1 MNPNEVTTGKA
12 RLSYA
17 NLFTPKAAKG
27 SDKLKYSVSVIIP
40 KTDTATIAKVN
51 KAIAYAKEQGK
62 SSKWNGVIPKK
73 LVEPLH
79 DGDIDRED
87 DAAYANSY
95 YFNAK
100 SDRPPIVIDRMKN
113 EILDP
118 LEVYSGCYARV
129 NVSFYPYNFDGNKGV
144 AVGLN
149 AVQKIADG
157 EPLGGGSVDVD
168 AAFGDLDDE
177 EGLFE

>member
-27 SDKLKYSVSVIIP
+27 SDKLKYSVSVLIP
-40 KTDTATIAKVN
+40 KSDKETLARIN

-62 SSKWNGVIPKK
+62 SAKWGGKIPAK

-87 DAAYANSY
+87 DPVYKNSY

-118 LEVYSGCYARV
+118 LEVYSGCYGRV
-129 NVSFYPYNFDGNKGV
+129 NVSFYAYNFEGNKGV

-149 AVQKIADG
+149 AVQKVADG
-157 EPLGGGSVDVD
+157 EPLGVGSVDVD
-168 AAFGDLDDE
+168 SAFGDIDE
-177 EGLFE
+177 DGMFD